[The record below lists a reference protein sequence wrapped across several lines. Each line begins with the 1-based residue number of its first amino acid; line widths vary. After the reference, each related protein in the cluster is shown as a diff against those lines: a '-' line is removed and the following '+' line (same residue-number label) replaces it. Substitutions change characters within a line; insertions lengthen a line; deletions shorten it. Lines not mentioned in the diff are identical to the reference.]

1 VGQTKGVDE
10 LSEET
15 DSRNTDLMG
24 LTADIVAAFV
34 QNNAVPV
41 AGLPD
46 LISSVNSALSKLDQ
60 PAAIEPAAQTPAVNP
75 KKSVFPDYIVSLEDG
90 RKFKSMKRHLGLLGM
105 TPDEYRAK
113 WGLARDYPMV
123 APSYA
128 AKRSELA
135 KSSGLGRKPIAKA
148 PTKKAPAKK
157 AVAKLAS
164 VRRVKA

>member
-1 VGQTKGVDE
+1 MTEEKNRQNAE
-10 LSEET
+10 LME
-15 DSRNTDLMG
+15 

-41 AGLPD
+41 ASLPD
-46 LISSVNSALSKLDQ
+46 LISSVNSALVSLVKPAEVQQ
-60 PAAIEPAAQTPAVNP
+60 PTQNPAVNP
-75 KKSVFPDYIVSLEDG
+75 KKSVFPDHIISLENG

-128 AKRSELA
+128 AQRSELA
-135 KSSGLGRKPIAKA
+135 KSIGLGRKAGAKM
-148 PTKKAPAKK
+148 PAKK
-157 AVAKLAS
+157 PPGKKVAAK
-164 VRRVKA
+164 RVKA